1 MEFEKELKF
10 YNKYFDFFKL
20 TIISNSSE
28 FSDSN

>member
-1 MEFEKELKF
+1 MKFEKELKF
-10 YNKYFDFFKL
+10 YKYFDFFEKL